1 MLQHNMVS
9 AHLHLPNRRAGL
21 QAYAVV
27 KQPSSI
33 PQISPLQSIA
43 SPRGYSRA
51 LQPAL
56 STPTRTSASSLHPSS
71 AFSLRT
77 VQSTVPSTLSNATSY
92 SQPSAIDQRSPTSS
106 KTGAH
111 LHWCHTCEHPKG
123 IDTCDG
129 YKRHMREH
137 ETIYH
142 CIPNGPVKP
151 TEIGTECY
159 FCGAS
164 NPDQPHLDTHDVS
177 KCYGQYANRQS
188 YTRKVNLSKH
198 IKDIHK
204 TSEDRASTLAK
215 AWGDRHKNKRKFF
228 SCGFCTCHFP
238 TLKEQISHLDGKHWS
253 QHQKLKEWDDNKV
266 ILGLLLQPG
275 VKDAWHQL
283 LILANIDP
291 AFHPEFN
298 PAPQWLPSVVKQV
311 QPQLEVGD
319 APAAALAEFA
329 LQKSSF
335 HPIYQAMISNGTLQ
349 PSNWNMEV
357 LGHPSIE
364 QNTISTTQLPNEDS
378 PQVSLDLP
386 IVDNRL
392 RASHRD
398 RANSYH
404 ENAPGS
410 AQILPEVEHGQ
421 LQSNIGSYEA
431 ASMTS
436 QHDIEIHDHS
446 NPVGLD
452 LLWGTTGGVL
462 DCETFS
468 SSPWSPYT
476 VPQRPCL
483 AQDTVFS
490 EEPNGFQVSFN
501 PSIGGMH
508 MDVTSDSAAD
518 QPVTY
523 SSHHDSKITEG
534 LSSLVDEATPLI
546 SNRVPARRKS
556 RRPIVIRGSKRKL
569 SSSPARESRWDR
581 EVNPL
586 VVETG
591 RGSRVTTVMIDKDPW
606 I

>member
-1 MLQHNMVS
+1 
-9 AHLHLPNRRAGL
+9 
-21 QAYAVV
+21 
-27 KQPSSI
+27 
-33 PQISPLQSIA
+33 
-43 SPRGYSRA
+43 
-51 LQPAL
+51 
-56 STPTRTSASSLHPSS
+56 
-71 AFSLRT
+71 
-77 VQSTVPSTLSNATSY
+77 
-92 SQPSAIDQRSPTSS
+92 
-106 KTGAH
+106 
-111 LHWCHTCEHPKG
+111 
-123 IDTCDG
+123 
-129 YKRHMREH
+129 MREH

-142 CIPNGPVKP
+142 CIPNGPVKS
-151 TEIGTECY
+151 TAVGTECY

-164 NPDQPHLDTHDVS
+164 NPDQTHLDTHDVS

-198 IKDIHK
+198 IKDFHK

-238 TLKEQISHLDGKHWS
+238 TLKAQISHLDGKHWS
-253 QHQKLKEWDDNKV
+253 QHQELKEWDDNKV

-275 VKDAWHQL
+275 VKEAWHQL

-311 QPQLEVGD
+311 QAQLEVGD
-319 APAAALAEFA
+319 APAAALAELA
-329 LQKSSF
+329 LQKSSL

-349 PSNWNMEV
+349 PSNWNMEG

-378 PQVSLDLP
+378 PQISLDLP

-392 RASHRD
+392 CASHRD

-436 QHDIEIHDHS
+436 QQDIEIHDHS
-446 NPVGLD
+446 NPVDLD
-452 LLWGTTGGVL
+452 LLWATTGSVL
-462 DCETFS
+462 DCETLS

-483 AQDTVFS
+483 AQDTVFP
-490 EEPNGFQVSFN
+490 EEPNGFQASFD
-501 PSIGGMH
+501 PSIGGMR
-508 MDVTSDSAAD
+508 MDVTSHSAAD
-518 QPVTY
+518 QPVTH
-523 SSHHDSKITEG
+523 SSHHDSKIMEG
-534 LSSLVDEATPLI
+534 WSPSVDEATPPL
-546 SNRVPARRKS
+546 SNYVPARGKS

-569 SSSPARESRWDR
+569 SSSPVRESRWDR
-581 EVNPL
+581 KVNPL
-586 VVETG
+586 VVETE

-606 I
+606 M